1 MRLSARAECS
11 LMVRLPRPAIPLS
24 TNSTMPK
31 TKKTRNQDPN
41 KIKMEKA
48 NIILTMA
55 AAALLASFPAQAH
68 EGHHDGDKADQASS
82 ETKKVTGE
90 VIDMACYID
99 HGATGAKHADCAK
112 KCITSGL
119 PVGIKGDDG
128 KTYMLIGE
136 HKPMNSDL
144 AQYAAKKITVEG
156 KVTSRDG
163 VNMIENAVV
172 QK

>member
-1 MRLSARAECS
+1 M
-11 LMVRLPRPAIPLS
+11 
-24 TNSTMPK
+24 
-31 TKKTRNQDPN
+31 KKQNT
-41 KIKMEKA
+41 IMT
-48 NIILTMA
+48 LV
-55 AAALLASFPAQAH
+55 AAALFAVYPAIAH
-68 EGHHDGDKADQASS
+68 EGHHDGDKEDLAGGD
-82 ETKKVTGE
+82 TRKVSGE

-99 HGATGAKHADCAK
+99 HGATGEKHADCAK

-119 PVGIKGDDG
+119 PVGLKADDG
-128 KTYMLIGE
+128 KTYLLIGE
-136 HKPMNSDL
+136 HKPLNNEL